1 MPNFLE
7 SLMGI
12 LAIVG
17 VVAFL
22 FLIDYAARL
31 LRPVSIV

>member
-1 MPNFLE
+1 
-7 SLMGI
+7 MGI